1 MLAAT
6 LCSDAKGTRCQAQLV
21 ERASE
26 YGTTRSRLEHV
37 LAETRNLSS
46 GKILLRLQTK
56 SFKLNGHLR

>member
-1 MLAAT
+1 LSARRNM
-6 LCSDAKGTRCQAQLV
+6 AQL
-21 ERASE
+21 
-26 YGTTRSRLEHV
+26 RSRPEHV